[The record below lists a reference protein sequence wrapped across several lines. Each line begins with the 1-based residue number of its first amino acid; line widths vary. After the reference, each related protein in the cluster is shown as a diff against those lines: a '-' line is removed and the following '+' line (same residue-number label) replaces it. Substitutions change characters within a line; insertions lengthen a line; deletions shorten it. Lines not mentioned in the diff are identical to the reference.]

1 MIDEVD
7 RKILVML
14 QENARV
20 SNAVIAREVG
30 MAPSAIHERVRKLEE
45 RGIIEGYHARFNP
58 RSLGYGLLAFVYVS
72 SKDGCWCPDTHR
84 ELCEIPEVQECHGI
98 AGEDCFL
105 VKVRAQDTRHLNRI
119 LRDRFS
125 TISSVTATRTTIALE
140 TNKESQCLPLG
151 EVDDAQ
157 SL

>member
-7 RKILVML
+7 RKILVFL

-20 SNAVIAREVG
+20 SNAEIARDVG
-30 MAPSAIHERVRKLEE
+30 MAPSAIHERIRKLEE
-45 RGIIEGYHARFNP
+45 RGVITGYHAAFNA

-84 ELCEIPEVQECHGI
+84 ELCDIPEVQECHGI

-105 VKVRAQDTRHLNRI
+105 VKVRARDTRHLNKI
-119 LRDRFS
+119 LRDRFAP
-125 TISSVTATRTTIALE
+125 ISSVTSTRTTIALE
-140 TNKESQCLPLG
+140 TNKESQYLPLE
-151 EVDDAQ
+151 EVNDAQ
-157 SL
+157 SP